1 MSKSEMKVG
10 DLVKFKHPDFHEAY
24 GVGVITGPPH
34 NHGSNRMPYF
44 DIPVYFKDEIIRA
57 REEELE
63 IVNES
68 R

>member
-1 MSKSEMKVG
+1 
-10 DLVKFKHPDFHEAY
+10 
-24 GVGVITGPPH
+24 VIAGPPQ
-34 NHGSNRMPYF
+34 NHGSKVVPYF

-63 IVNES
+63 LINES

>member
-1 MSKSEMKVG
+1 MKVG
-10 DLVKFKHPDFHEAY
+10 DLVKFKHPDFDEAY
-24 GVGVITGPPH
+24 GIGVITGPPH

-44 DIPVYFKDEIIRA
+44 DIPVCFRDEIIRV

-63 IVNES
+63 VINES

>member
-1 MSKSEMKVG
+1 MKVG
-10 DLVKFKHPDFHEAY
+10 DLVKFKHTDFHEAY
-24 GVGVITGPPH
+24 GIGVIAGPPH

-63 IVNES
+63 LVNES